1 MNPKKVQATFMNP
14 GASSLLVIFLV
25 LCISIFATLTLSG
38 AQSDYSFSREL
49 AAHKT
54 AYYSASNQS
63 EYILHELDTF
73 LSETAL
79 KVSDGEHFYSLVTD
93 TLNTELQGIPIQ
105 PEEDSPIPTLSWQIP
120 IDDNQ
125 VLLTRVSLQWPY
137 DDTDISTGFYRIET
151 WQTITIN

>member
-25 LCISIFATLTLSG
+25 LCIAIFATLTLSG

-49 AAHKT
+49 AAHQT

-63 EYILHELDTF
+63 EHILHELDMF
-73 LSETAL
+73 LSETAH
-79 KVSDGEHFYSLVTD
+79 KVSDRQHFYSLVAD
-93 TLNTELQGIPIQ
+93 TLDAELQGIPI
-105 PEEDSPIPTLSWQIP
+105 ELKEGSHMPTLSWQIP

-125 VLLTRVSLQWPY
+125 VLLTRVSLEWPY
-137 DDTDISTGFYRIET
+137 DDATNATGFYRIET
-151 WQTITIN
+151 WRTITIN

>member
-25 LCISIFATLTLSG
+25 LCIAIFATLTLSG

-49 AAHKT
+49 AAHQT
-54 AYYSASNQS
+54 AYYNASNQS
-63 EYILHELDTF
+63 EHILHELDMF
-73 LSETAL
+73 LCETAC
-79 KVSDGEHFYSLVTD
+79 KVSDKQHFYSLVAD
-93 TLNTELQGIPIQ
+93 TLDTELQGIPI
-105 PEEDSPIPTLSWQIP
+105 ELKESSHMPTLSWQIP

-125 VLLTRVSLQWPY
+125 VLLTRISLQWPY
-137 DDTDISTGFYRIET
+137 NDTDVSTGFYQIET